1 MTVYLTNLMIFIND
15 YYMIKGR
22 NVLFKRGFELEV
34 LDAFGNR
41 CEGIRATGFK
51 IIAHHLEGDGSATG
65 ARPLILDETDCKF
78 SKGLALWGKVQVQ
91 ADSGGAEGKY
101 MLTAELT
108 GYAPSIPTFDLG
120 VFEFKEHLQQREAD
134 VKLLAR
140 KREQFRK
147 HKEMQEERDGHVS
160 MVEGLERQI
169 EDLQAQLEH
178 AETEQQE
185 HEGQY
190 AAFAREH
197 PLDDLHRDEQR
208 LAQELEGGSD
218 GEGGGGVAAT
228 AYASASAGSER
239 PTKRQKRGKGAA
251 W

>member
-1 MTVYLTNLMIFIND
+1 MIFIND

-51 IIAHHLEGDGSATG
+51 IIAHHLDLEGGGSAAG
-65 ARPLILDETDCKF
+65 ARPLTLDETDCKF

-120 VFEFKEHLQQREAD
+120 VFEFKEHLQQREAQ
-134 VKLLAR
+134 KMLLER
-140 KREQFRK
+140 KREHIRK
-147 HKEMQEERDGHVS
+147 HEEMQGKAK
-160 MVEGLERQI
+160 GLEGKI

-228 AYASASAGSER
+228 VYASASAGSER

>member
-1 MTVYLTNLMIFIND
+1 MTVYLTNLMLFIND

-51 IIAHHLEGDGSATG
+51 IIAHHLDLEGGGSAAG
-65 ARPLILDETDCKF
+65 ARPLTLDETDCKF
-78 SKGLALWGKVQVQ
+78 SKGLALWGKVQVH

-120 VFEFKEHLQQREAD
+120 VFEFKEHLQQREAQ
-134 VKLLAR
+134 KMLLER
-140 KREQFRK
+140 KREQIQK
-147 HKEMQEERDGHVS
+147 HEEMQGKAK
-160 MVEGLERQI
+160 GLEGKI

>member
-65 ARPLILDETDCKF
+65 ARPLKLDETDCKF

-120 VFEFKEHLQQREAD
+120 VFEFKEHLQQREAQ
-134 VKLLAR
+134 KMLLER
-140 KREQFRK
+140 KREQIQK
-147 HKEMQEERDGHVS
+147 HEEMQEERDGHVS
-160 MVEGLERQI
+160 TVKGLERQI

-197 PLDDLHRDEQR
+197 PLDDLHREEQR

-218 GEGGGGVAAT
+218 EEGGDG
-228 AYASASAGSER
+228 SASSSER
-239 PTKRQKRGKGAA
+239 PAKRQKRSKGGKGAA
-251 W
+251 RR

>member
-1 MTVYLTNLMIFIND
+1 MTVYFTNLMIFIND

-51 IIAHHLEGDGSATG
+51 IIAHHLDLEGGESAAG
-65 ARPLILDETDCKF
+65 ARPLTLDETDCKF

-120 VFEFKEHLQQREAD
+120 VFEFKEHLQQREAQ
-134 VKLLAR
+134 KMLLER
-140 KREQFRK
+140 KREQIQK
-147 HKEMQEERDGHVS
+147 HEEMQGKAK
-160 MVEGLERQI
+160 GLERQI

-197 PLDDLHRDEQR
+197 PLDDLHREEQR

-218 GEGGGGVAAT
+218 EEGGDG
-228 AYASASAGSER
+228 SASSSER
-239 PTKRQKRGKGAA
+239 PAKRQKRSEGGKGAA
-251 W
+251 RR